1 MAFEV
6 AFILV
11 IAIVLIVT
19 IAAMGRP
26 LAEAYAEKL
35 KTKYREIG
43 SQEAHNLKENMLVL
57 QGEVLDLKAQVKVLQ
72 ENSEYVSKLLESP
85 EKTTKKIQDKG

>member
-1 MAFEV
+1 V
-6 AFILV
+6 AFIFV
-11 IAIVLIVT
+11 IAIVLVVS

-43 SQEAHNLKENMLVL
+43 SQEAHSLKENMRLL
-57 QGEVLDLKAQVKVLQ
+57 EGEVLDLKAQMKILQ
-72 ENSEYVSKLLESP
+72 ENNEYVAKLLESS
-85 EKTTKKIQDKG
+85 EKATKKIQDKN

>member
-11 IAIVLIVT
+11 VSIVLVVSMAT
-19 IAAMGRP
+19 IGSP
-26 LAEAYAEKL
+26 LAKAYAEKL

-43 SQEAHNLKENMLVL
+43 SQEAYSLKESMRLL
-57 QGEVLDLKAQVKVLQ
+57 EGEVLELKAQMKTLQ
-72 ENSEYVSKLLESP
+72 ENNEYVAKLLESSD
-85 EKTTKKIQDKG
+85 KANKQIQDKH

>member
-43 SQEAHNLKENMLVL
+43 SQEAHNLKKNLLGLE
-57 QGEVLDLKAQVKVLQ
+57 GEVLELKAQMKVLQ
-72 ENSEYVSKLLESP
+72 ENNEYVSKLLESS
-85 EKTTKKIQDKG
+85 EKTTKKIQDKD